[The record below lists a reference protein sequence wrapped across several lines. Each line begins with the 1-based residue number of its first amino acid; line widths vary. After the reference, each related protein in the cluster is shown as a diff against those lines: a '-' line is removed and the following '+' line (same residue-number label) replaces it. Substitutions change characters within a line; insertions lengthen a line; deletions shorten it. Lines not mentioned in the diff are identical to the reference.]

1 MARAAGRG
9 AMTMAVSGARA
20 ALPRLAAALVLP
32 LVLAS
37 LPLLHLA
44 PNRLVTGAPISAAVL
59 GPWLWPLLALAATGP
74 ALVASARGRVGAGL
88 GLLACAGGLA
98 LLLVGLGTG
107 ASELLAGQPPAA
119 RARLA
124 AGAWLVGLG
133 LGAGMVFGM
142 RASRLPAPGWL
153 AAVAIL
159 ALTAGLGA
167 AGRLDA
173 LSLTV
178 EFHARR
184 DGLARAILDHLA
196 LSGGALILAGLVTGA
211 LGVWRRGRGAVDLLV
226 GGVQVVPAVALL
238 GGLVAAASAVL
249 ALLPG
254 LRAAGLS
261 ALGAGPALIGIAA
274 YLLLPLWRGL
284 QGALRAPDP
293 AALDAARALG
303 LTPRQTLT
311 ALRLPLGAGLLIGG
325 LRVAAVQ
332 ALGLA
337 TLAQL
342 VGAGG
347 LGRLVFDGMAQ
358 FAPDLILLGA
368 LPVIALSLAAESALA
383 ALEAAARRR
392 WPA

>member
-1 MARAAGRG
+1 
-9 AMTMAVSGARA
+9 MTMAVSGARA

>member
-1 MARAAGRG
+1 
-9 AMTMAVSGARA
+9 MTMSVSWARA
-20 ALPRLAAALVLP
+20 ALPRLAAALALP

-98 LLLVGLGTG
+98 LLLAGLGTG

-124 AGAWLVGLG
+124 AGAWLSGLG
-133 LGAGMVFGM
+133 LCAGMVFGM

-159 ALTAGLGA
+159 AVVAGLGA

-173 LSLTV
+173 LSLAV
-178 EFHARR
+178 ELRARG
-184 DGLARAILDHLA
+184 DGLARAILDHLV
-196 LSGGALILAGLVTGA
+196 LSGGALILAGLITAA

-249 ALLPG
+249 TLLPG

-325 LRVAAVQ
+325 VRVAAVQ

-337 TLAQL
+337 TLAPL